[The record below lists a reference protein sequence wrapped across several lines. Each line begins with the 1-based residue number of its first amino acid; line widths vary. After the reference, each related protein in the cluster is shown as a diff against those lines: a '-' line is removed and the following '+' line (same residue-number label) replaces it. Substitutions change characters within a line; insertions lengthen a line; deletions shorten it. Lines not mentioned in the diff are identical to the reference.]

1 MYLIIGGSGFLGRYL
16 IKNILLNTQDEVIAT
31 YNSNRPKFENERLEW
46 FNYNVQNNP
55 AILAD
60 KLKNYKKKAKVIY
73 LAAYHHPDKVE
84 KNYKQAWEI
93 NIVSL
98 AKIINALP
106 ELKSFFY
113 ASTDSV
119 YGEGSFEHPFD
130 ENSKRYPLNL
140 YGKQKA
146 LAEDIVLAH
155 GGKVIRYPFIIG
167 PSLVEGKPHFFD
179 KIVASLENGEEVQ
192 LFSDSYRSTISFDQ
206 AAKFLIQLIENSNIS
221 SIPDVLNI
229 SSDKPLSKFDVGI
242 EIAEKL
248 ALNKNLILPIKQS
261 EQSGIFE
268 ARRPFIT
275 VLDNKKIKK
284 LLKLLNIN
292 YEV

>member
-16 IKNILLNTQDEVIAT
+16 IKNILLHTQDEVIAT

-46 FNYNVQNNP
+46 FNYNVQNDP

-130 ENSKRYPLNL
+130 
-140 YGKQKA
+140 
-146 LAEDIVLAH
+146 
-155 GGKVIRYPFIIG
+155 
-167 PSLVEGKPHFFD
+167 

-221 SIPDVLNI
+221 FIPDVLNI